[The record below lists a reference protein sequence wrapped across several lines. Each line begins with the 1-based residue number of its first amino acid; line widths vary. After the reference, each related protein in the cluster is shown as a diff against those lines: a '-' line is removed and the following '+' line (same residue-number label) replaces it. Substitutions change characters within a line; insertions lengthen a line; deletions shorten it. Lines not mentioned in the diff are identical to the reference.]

1 MRRLNIM
8 VRWIFS
14 CAFVLSFGC
23 VSFAQAASPTL
34 SLRYKPRLQES
45 VYSYFSRAETL
56 FTNLKFQKYVSSN
69 SQAYIGL
76 KTLRTLENGHLVQK
90 AMVQAGNINVNDQV
104 YAHPSVGKVVEYVLA
119 PWGGIPKAMGT
130 GHQFQVKSF
139 QFVLPKEAISIGS
152 TWSVTIPATPI
163 FPIATTIEY
172 EVTNILGA
180 LVIIHANVNAD
191 NQKVGT
197 GLRLTMKGS
206 SQIIFN
212 SEEGIL
218 IRNESNQFVELKRP
232 SSKGEMS
239 TKMNVNSI
247 LELQF

>member
-1 MRRLNIM
+1 LNIM
-8 VRWIFS
+8 VRWISSFV
-14 CAFVLSFGC
+14 FVLSFC
-23 VSFAQAASPTL
+23 SVYTAEEASPTL

-56 FTNLKFQKYVSSN
+56 FTNVKFQKYVASN

-76 KTLRTLENGHLVQK
+76 KTLKTLENGHLVQK
-90 AMVQAGNINVNDQV
+90 AEIQAGNISVNDQV
-104 YAHPSVGKVVEYVLA
+104 YAHPAAGQNVEYVLA

-139 QFVLPKEAISIGS
+139 QLVLPKEPISIGS
-152 TWSVTIPATPI
+152 TWTVTIPSTPT
-163 FPIATTIEY
+163 FPLDTSIIY

-180 LVIIHANVNAD
+180 LVIIHARVDTDA
-191 NQKVGT
+191 QKVGSA
-197 GLRLTMKGS
+197 LSLTMKGS
-206 SQIIFN
+206 SQLIFN
-212 SEEGIL
+212 AEEGLL
-218 IRNESNQFVELKRP
+218 IRNESNQFVELRRP
-232 SSKGEMS
+232 SKKGEMS